1 MIIKNYKR
9 LNYVRFNLTKTKI
22 ILNKDYLERKDLLEV
37 LNLTFNSKKLPED
50 SVVKWEENDL
60 IYNLKNL
67 KVINIPNLIDF
78 ERDFFEGSKSVIKT
92 LIQEV
97 LQALEYQNKSLME
110 LESLLFSFKLENEL
124 ESLNNLFK
132 EIKNDYHLS
141 LQTNLI
147 GSIAQVLSDYLEL
160 EILNQNDEKITEDT
174 ITYTLL
180 NNLYFKLLNFT
191 IACMDR
197 QTLVIFDNP
206 FTGIK
211 YQDLPKI
218 MSLINQIDYKI
229 LVLSE
234 MPMID
239 DKNLSDVFIFGEESL
254 LDFSEFYNNL
264 EDIQKFIDRDAEPI
278 LNKVSQNIV
287 QQFNVYDYQ
296 YEKMLLFSDKSE
308 EILFTAIKNYQIV

>member
-9 LNYVRFNLTKTKI
+9 LNYVKFNLTKTKI

-37 LNLTFNSKKLPED
+37 LNLTFNNKKIPED
-50 SVVKWEENDL
+50 AVVKWEENDL

-78 ERDFFEGSKSVIKT
+78 EKDFFDGSKSIVKT

-97 LQALEYQNKSLME
+97 LQALEYQNKNLIE

-132 EIKNDYHLS
+132 EIKSDYHLS
-141 LQTNLI
+141 LKTNLI

-160 EILNQNDEKITEDT
+160 EMLNQNDERLTEDN
-174 ITYTLL
+174 ITFELL
-180 NNLYFKLLNFT
+180 NNLYFKLLNFI
-191 IACMDR
+191 IACMDN
-197 QTLVIFDNP
+197 QALVIFDNP

-218 MSLINQIDYKI
+218 MSLINKIDYKI

-234 MPMID
+234 MPLID
-239 DKNLSDVFIFGEESL
+239 DKNLSDVFIFGEQFL

-264 EDIQKFIDRDAEPI
+264 EDIQKFIDQDVEPI

-296 YEKMLLFSDKSE
+296 YEKMLLFNDKSE

>member
-9 LNYVRFNLTKTKI
+9 LNYVKFNLTKTKI

-78 ERDFFEGSKSVIKT
+78 ERDFFEGSKSIIKT

-124 ESLNNLFK
+124 EALNNLFK

-160 EILNQNDEKITEDT
+160 EILNQNDEKLTEDT

-197 QTLVIFDNP
+197 QALVIFDNP

-211 YQDLPKI
+211 YQDLSKI

-229 LVLSE
+229 LVLSD

-264 EDIQKFIDRDAEPI
+264 EDIQKFIDQDAEPV

-287 QQFNVYDYQ
+287 QQFNVFDYQ

>member
-9 LNYVRFNLTKTKI
+9 LNYVKFNLTKTKI

-37 LNLTFNSKKLPED
+37 LNLTFNNKKIPED
-50 SVVKWEENDL
+50 AVVKWEENDL

-78 ERDFFEGSKSVIKT
+78 EKDFFDGSKSIVKT

-97 LQALEYQNKSLME
+97 LQALECQNKNLIE

-132 EIKNDYHLS
+132 EIKSDYHLS

-160 EILNQNDEKITEDT
+160 EMLNQNDERLTEDN
-174 ITYTLL
+174 ITFELL
-180 NNLYFKLLNFT
+180 NNLYFKLLNFI
-191 IACMDR
+191 IACMDN
-197 QTLVIFDNP
+197 QALVIFDNP

-218 MSLINQIDYKI
+218 MSLINKIDYKI

-234 MPMID
+234 MPLID
-239 DKNLSDVFIFGEESL
+239 DKNLSDVFIFGEQFL

-264 EDIQKFIDRDAEPI
+264 EDIQKFIDQDVEPI

-296 YEKMLLFSDKSE
+296 YEKMLLFNDKSE

>member
-9 LNYVRFNLTKTKI
+9 LNYVKFNLTKTKI

-37 LNLTFNSKKLPED
+37 LNLTFNNKKIPED
-50 SVVKWEENDL
+50 AVVKWEENDL

-78 ERDFFEGSKSVIKT
+78 EKDFFDGSKSIVKT

-97 LQALEYQNKSLME
+97 LQALEYQNKNLIE

-132 EIKNDYHLS
+132 EIKSDYHLS

-160 EILNQNDEKITEDT
+160 EMLNQNDERLTEDN
-174 ITYTLL
+174 ITFELL
-180 NNLYFKLLNFT
+180 NNLYFKLLNFI
-191 IACMDR
+191 IACMDN
-197 QTLVIFDNP
+197 QALVIFDNP

-218 MSLINQIDYKI
+218 MSLINKIDYKI

-234 MPMID
+234 MPLID
-239 DKNLSDVFIFGEESL
+239 DKNLSDVFIFGEQFL

-264 EDIQKFIDRDAEPI
+264 EDIQKFIDQDVEPI

-296 YEKMLLFSDKSE
+296 YEKMLLFNDKSE

>member
-9 LNYVRFNLTKTKI
+9 LNYVKFNLTKTKI

-37 LNLTFNSKKLPED
+37 LNLTFNNKKIPED
-50 SVVKWEENDL
+50 AVVKWEENDL

-78 ERDFFEGSKSVIKT
+78 EKDFFDGSKSIVKT

-97 LQALEYQNKSLME
+97 LQALECQNKNLIE

-132 EIKNDYHLS
+132 EIKSDYHLS

-160 EILNQNDEKITEDT
+160 EMLNQNDERLTEDN
-174 ITYTLL
+174 ITFELL
-180 NNLYFKLLNFT
+180 NNLYFKLLNFI
-191 IACMDR
+191 IACMDN
-197 QTLVIFDNP
+197 QALVIFDNP

-218 MSLINQIDYKI
+218 MSLINKIDYKI

-234 MPMID
+234 MPLID
-239 DKNLSDVFIFGEESL
+239 DKNLSDVFIFGEQFL

-264 EDIQKFIDRDAEPI
+264 EDIQKFIDQDVELI

-296 YEKMLLFSDKSE
+296 YEKMLLFNDKSE

>member
-9 LNYVRFNLTKTKI
+9 LNYVKFNLTKTKI

-37 LNLTFNSKKLPED
+37 LNLTFNNKKIPED
-50 SVVKWEENDL
+50 AVVKWEENDL

-78 ERDFFEGSKSVIKT
+78 EKDFFDGSKSIVKT

-97 LQALEYQNKSLME
+97 LQALEYQNKNLIE

-132 EIKNDYHLS
+132 EIKSDYHLS
-141 LQTNLI
+141 LKTNLI

-160 EILNQNDEKITEDT
+160 EMLNQNDERLTEDN
-174 ITYTLL
+174 ITFELL
-180 NNLYFKLLNFT
+180 NNLYFKLLNFI
-191 IACMDR
+191 IACMDN
-197 QTLVIFDNP
+197 QALVIFDNP

-218 MSLINQIDYKI
+218 MSLINKIDYKI

-234 MPMID
+234 MPLID
-239 DKNLSDVFIFGEESL
+239 DKNLSDVFIFGEQFL

-264 EDIQKFIDRDAEPI
+264 EDIQKFIDQDVEPL

-296 YEKMLLFSDKSE
+296 YEKMLLFNDKSE

>member
-1 MIIKNYKR
+1 M
-9 LNYVRFNLTKTKI
+9 
-22 ILNKDYLERKDLLEV
+22 
-37 LNLTFNSKKLPED
+37 
-50 SVVKWEENDL
+50 

-78 ERDFFEGSKSVIKT
+78 EKDFFDGSKSIVKT

-97 LQALEYQNKSLME
+97 LQALECQNKNLIE

-132 EIKNDYHLS
+132 EIKSDYHLS

-160 EILNQNDEKITEDT
+160 EMLNQNDERLTEDN
-174 ITYTLL
+174 ITFELL
-180 NNLYFKLLNFT
+180 NNLYFKLLNFI
-191 IACMDR
+191 IACMDN
-197 QTLVIFDNP
+197 QALVIFDNP

-218 MSLINQIDYKI
+218 MSLINKIDYKI

-234 MPMID
+234 MPLID
-239 DKNLSDVFIFGEESL
+239 DKNLSDVFIFGEQFL

-264 EDIQKFIDRDAEPI
+264 EDIQKFIDQDVELI

-296 YEKMLLFSDKSE
+296 YEKMLLFNDKSE